1 MKKTL
6 LSTSVACV
14 ACAFSAAS
22 FANTAVATPTGGA
35 ATSTTTTTTTTTT
48 AAPTYSTG
56 LVQGQLGVEL
66 TIGKGCEVVNGTTTA
81 NNFGT
86 LSFGEVSALT
96 SAIDGQAKGSGG
108 AVIKLNCTSGV
119 DYNISLDNGRNV
131 SGDKRRMAMTNSQGT
146 VEYVP
151 YVLYQDAARQ
161 KAWDS
166 KTPYTAKGTGE
177 TEMTVYGRIPAMAQT
192 PGSGKYSDIV
202 TMTLSW

>member
-6 LSTSVACV
+6 LNTSLACV

-22 FANTAVATPTGGA
+22 FANTAVTTPAGGA
-35 ATSTTTTTTTTTT
+35 ATSTSATTTP

-56 LVQGQLGVEL
+56 QVQGQLAVEL

-96 SAIDGQAKGSGG
+96 SAIDGQAKGTGG

-131 SGDKRRMAMTNSQGT
+131 DGDKRRMAMTNEQGI

-166 KTPYTAKGTGE
+166 KTPYVGKGTGA
-177 TEMTVYGRIPAMAQT
+177 TEMTVYGRIPPMAQT

>member
-6 LSTSVACV
+6 LNTSLACV

-22 FANTAVATPTGGA
+22 FANTAVTTPAGGA
-35 ATSTTTTTTTTTT
+35 ATSTSATTTP

-56 LVQGQLGVEL
+56 QVQGQLAVEL

-96 SAIDGQAKGSGG
+96 SAIDGQAKGTGG
-108 AVIKLNCTSGV
+108 GHQAQLHLGRGLQHIAGQRAQRGWRQAAHGHDERAGHRRVRALCPVPGCRPSEGLGQQ
-119 DYNISLDNGRNV
+119 DSLRW
-131 SGDKRRMAMTNSQGT
+131 QG
-146 VEYVP
+146 
-151 YVLYQDAARQ
+151 
-161 KAWDS
+161 
-166 KTPYTAKGTGE
+166 
-177 TEMTVYGRIPAMAQT
+177 YGRDRDDGLWPHSPMAQT

>member
-6 LSTSVACV
+6 LSSSLACV
-14 ACAFSAAS
+14 VCAFSATS
-22 FANTAVATPTGGA
+22 FANTGA
-35 ATSTTTTTTTTTT
+35 AAAATTTTPAAP

-56 LVQGQLGVEL
+56 QVQGQLGVEL

-96 SAIDGQAKGSGG
+96 SAIDGQARGTGG

-119 DYNISLDNGRNV
+119 DYRVSLDNGRNV
-131 SGDKRRMAMTNSQGT
+131 DGDTRRMAMTGAQG

-166 KTPYTAKGTGE
+166 KNPYLGNGSGGE
-177 TEMTVYGRIPAMAQT
+177 AEMVVYGRIPAMAKT
-192 PGSGKYSDIV
+192 PGSGKYSDVV
-202 TMTLSW
+202 TMTVSW